1 MKRTTTMFFVL
12 ALSLMVALPL
22 FASGVTEKG
31 TYFKELDLNT
41 ATLEEMESAW
51 EYSVDTYTNQRT
63 TLRTAMDD
71 AMEKRD
77 IEGYVEMRSL
87 YNSLEYPVITKEQT
101 ETLKERI
108 LNTENQED
116 KDALTSFVYENSVFY
131 RPTLVF
137 DYSVDNGYYTRSYK
151 KALSTLPGTVV
162 TAPEVKGDG
171 VFLGWSLDGETVSY
185 KSGKE
190 ITMPYSDT
198 VLYGVFSSGISFNDE
213 ITGNNSYI
221 EGTEASVPTPISE
234 DENLIF
240 LGWYDNSGTK
250 LEGDSVTV
258 ESGKSKEFT
267 ALWEGVEISDASIRY
282 YEEGKIPANTQ
293 VILSF
298 PLKNVGNV
306 VLRDLKVTVS
316 GEGVKVLSSDLKASL
331 IGTGTTAN
339 ASFLVYAEGEKG
351 TEKTITAT
359 VSDASGNTWTK
370 DFSFTIQ

>member
-1 MKRTTTMFFVL
+1 MKRTTTILFVL

-41 ATLEEMESAW
+41 ATLEEMERAW

-116 KDALTSFVYENSVFY
+116 KDALASFVYENSAFY

-185 KSGKE
+185 KSGEE

-213 ITGNNSYI
+213 ITGNNSYV

-240 LGWYDNSGTK
+240 LGWYDNSGKK

-306 VLRDLKVTVS
+306 VLRDLKVAVS

>member
-22 FASGVTEKG
+22 FANGVTEKG

-116 KDALTSFVYENSVFY
+116 KDALASFVYENSVFY

-185 KSGKE
+185 KSGEE

-213 ITGNNSYI
+213 ITGNSSYV

-240 LGWYDNSGTK
+240 LGWYDNSGKK

-316 GEGVKVLSSDLKASL
+316 GEGVKVLSYDLKASL

>member
-240 LGWYDNSGTK
+240 LGWYDNSGKK

>member
-116 KDALTSFVYENSVFY
+116 KDALASFVYENSAFY

-162 TAPEVKGDG
+162 IAPEVKGDG

-185 KSGKE
+185 KSGEE

-213 ITGNNSYI
+213 ITGNNSYV

-240 LGWYDNSGTK
+240 LGWYDNSGKK

>member
-71 AMEKRD
+71 AMGKRD

-101 ETLKERI
+101 EMLKERI

-116 KDALTSFVYENSVFY
+116 KDALASFVYENSVFY

-185 KSGKE
+185 KSGEE
-190 ITMPYSDT
+190 IIMPYSDT

-240 LGWYDNSGTK
+240 LGWYDNSGKK

>member
-116 KDALTSFVYENSVFY
+116 KDALASFVYEHSVFY

-185 KSGKE
+185 KSGEE
-190 ITMPYSDT
+190 IIMPYSDT

>member
-12 ALSLMVALPL
+12 ALSLMVTLPL

-116 KDALTSFVYENSVFY
+116 KDALASFVYENSVFY

-185 KSGKE
+185 KSGEE

>member
-185 KSGKE
+185 KSGEE

-316 GEGVKVLSSDLKASL
+316 GESVKVLSSDLKASL

>member
-12 ALSLMVALPL
+12 AISLRVALPL

-71 AMEKRD
+71 AMGKRD

-101 ETLKERI
+101 EMLKERI

-116 KDALTSFVYENSVFY
+116 KDALASFVYENSVFY

-185 KSGKE
+185 KSGEE
-190 ITMPYSDT
+190 IIMPYSDT

-240 LGWYDNSGTK
+240 LGWYDNSGKK

>member
-116 KDALTSFVYENSVFY
+116 KDALASFVYENSAFY

-185 KSGKE
+185 KSGEE
-190 ITMPYSDT
+190 IIMPYSDT

>member
-87 YNSLEYPVITKEQT
+87 YNSLECPVITKEQT

-116 KDALTSFVYENSVFY
+116 KDALASFVYENSVFY

-185 KSGKE
+185 KSGEE

-240 LGWYDNSGTK
+240 LGWYDNSGKK

-267 ALWEGVEISDASIRY
+267 ALWEGVEITDAYIRY

>member
-1 MKRTTTMFFVL
+1 MFFVL

-116 KDALTSFVYENSVFY
+116 KDALASFVYENSVFY

-185 KSGKE
+185 KSGEE
-190 ITMPYSDT
+190 IIMPYSDT

-213 ITGNNSYI
+213 ITGNNF
-221 EGTEASVPTPISE
+221 
-234 DENLIF
+234 IF
-240 LGWYDNSGTK
+240 R
-250 LEGDSVTV
+250 VTQDALQ
-258 ESGKSKEFT
+258 FT
-267 ALWEGVEISDASIRY
+267 
-282 YEEGKIPANTQ
+282 
-293 VILSF
+293 F
-298 PLKNVGNV
+298 C
-306 VLRDLKVTVS
+306 
-316 GEGVKVLSSDLKASL
+316 
-331 IGTGTTAN
+331 
-339 ASFLVYAEGEKG
+339 SFLHFLANFRIRSRLCRLYCQINYGNRWRRN
-351 TEKTITAT
+351 TERHTRQFTLNLGQYQT
-359 VSDASGNTWTK
+359 NR
-370 DFSFTIQ
+370 FSSTGR

>member
-116 KDALTSFVYENSVFY
+116 KDALASFVYENSVFY

-185 KSGKE
+185 KSGEE

-221 EGTEASVPTPISE
+221 EGTEARILTPISE

-240 LGWYDNSGTK
+240 LGWYDNSGKK

>member
-12 ALSLMVALPL
+12 ALSFMVTLPL

-116 KDALTSFVYENSVFY
+116 KDALASFVYENSVFY

-185 KSGKE
+185 KSGEE

-213 ITGNNSYI
+213 ITGNNSYV

-240 LGWYDNSGTK
+240 LGWYDNSGKK

-282 YEEGKIPANTQ
+282 YEEGKIPSNTQ

>member
-12 ALSLMVALPL
+12 ALSLMVTLPL

-116 KDALTSFVYENSVFY
+116 KDALASFVSENSAFY

-185 KSGKE
+185 KSGEE

-240 LGWYDNSGTK
+240 LGWYDNSGKK

>member
-116 KDALTSFVYENSVFY
+116 KDALASFVYENSVFY

-162 TAPEVKGDG
+162 TAPGVKGDG

-185 KSGKE
+185 KSGEE
-190 ITMPYSDT
+190 IIMPYSDT

-240 LGWYDNSGTK
+240 LGWYDNSGKK

-359 VSDASGNTWTK
+359 VSDASENTWTK

>member
-116 KDALTSFVYENSVFY
+116 KDALASFVYENSVFY

-185 KSGKE
+185 KSGEE
-190 ITMPYSDT
+190 IIMPYSDT

>member
-1 MKRTTTMFFVL
+1 
-12 ALSLMVALPL
+12 MVALPL

-116 KDALTSFVYENSVFY
+116 KDALASFVYENSVFY

-185 KSGKE
+185 KSGEE
-190 ITMPYSDT
+190 IIMPYSDT

-240 LGWYDNSGTK
+240 LGWYDNSGKK

>member
-1 MKRTTTMFFVL
+1 
-12 ALSLMVALPL
+12 MVALPL

-116 KDALTSFVYENSVFY
+116 KDALASFVYENSVFY

-185 KSGKE
+185 KSGEE

>member
-12 ALSLMVALPL
+12 ALSLMVTLPL

-116 KDALTSFVYENSVFY
+116 KDALASFVYENSVFY

-185 KSGKE
+185 KSGE
-190 ITMPYSDT
+190 GIAMPYSDT

-240 LGWYDNSGTK
+240 LGWYDNSGKK

>member
-116 KDALTSFVYENSVFY
+116 KDALASFVYENSVFY

-185 KSGKE
+185 KSGEE

-213 ITGNNSYI
+213 ITGNNSYV

-240 LGWYDNSGTK
+240 LGWYDNSGKK

-282 YEEGKIPANTQ
+282 YEEGKIPTNTQ

>member
-1 MKRTTTMFFVL
+1 MKRTTTIFFVL
-12 ALSLMVALPL
+12 ALYLMVALPL

-31 TYFKELDLNT
+31 IYFKELDLNT

-116 KDALTSFVYENSVFY
+116 KDALASFVYENSVFY

-137 DYSVDNGYYTRSYK
+137 DYSVDNVYYTRSYK

-185 KSGKE
+185 KSGEE

-213 ITGNNSYI
+213 ITGNSSYV

-240 LGWYDNSGTK
+240 LGWYDNSGKK

-316 GEGVKVLSSDLKASL
+316 GEGVKVLSYDLKASL

>member
-1 MKRTTTMFFVL
+1 MKRTTTILFVL
-12 ALSLMVALPL
+12 VLSLMVALPL

-116 KDALTSFVYENSVFY
+116 KDALASFVYENSVFY

-185 KSGKE
+185 KSGEE

-213 ITGNNSYI
+213 ITGNNSYV

-240 LGWYDNSGTK
+240 LGWYDNSGKK

-282 YEEGKIPANTQ
+282 YEEGKIPSNTQ

>member
-1 MKRTTTMFFVL
+1 
-12 ALSLMVALPL
+12 
-22 FASGVTEKG
+22 
-31 TYFKELDLNT
+31 
-41 ATLEEMESAW
+41 
-51 EYSVDTYTNQRT
+51 
-63 TLRTAMDD
+63 MDD

-116 KDALTSFVYENSVFY
+116 KDALASFVYENSVFY

-185 KSGKE
+185 KSGEE

-213 ITGNNSYI
+213 ITGNNSYV

-240 LGWYDNSGTK
+240 LGWYDNSGKK

-282 YEEGKIPANTQ
+282 YEEGKIPSNTQ

-306 VLRDLKVTVS
+306 ILRDLKVTVS

>member
-12 ALSLMVALPL
+12 ALSLMVTLPL

-101 ETLKERI
+101 EMLKERI

-116 KDALTSFVYENSVFY
+116 KDALASFVYENSVFY

-185 KSGKE
+185 KSGEE

-213 ITGNNSYI
+213 ITGNNSYV
-221 EGTEASVPTPISE
+221 EGTEASVPTPISV

-240 LGWYDNSGTK
+240 LGWYDNSGKK

>member
-116 KDALTSFVYENSVFY
+116 KDALASFVYESSVFY

-185 KSGKE
+185 KSGEE

-198 VLYGVFSSGISFNDE
+198 VLYGVFSSGISFHDE
-213 ITGNNSYI
+213 ITGNNSYV

>member
-71 AMEKRD
+71 AIEKMD

-185 KSGKE
+185 KSGEE

-316 GEGVKVLSSDLKASL
+316 GESVKVLSSDLKASL

>member
-1 MKRTTTMFFVL
+1 MKRTTTIFFVL

-22 FASGVTEKG
+22 FANGVTEKG

-116 KDALTSFVYENSVFY
+116 KDALASFVYENSAFY

-185 KSGKE
+185 KSGEE

-213 ITGNNSYI
+213 ITGNNSYV

-240 LGWYDNSGTK
+240 LGWYDNSGKK

-282 YEEGKIPANTQ
+282 YEEGKIPTNTQ